1 MDRARVKDWLI
12 GATAMLL
19 VLALGLVLAWWAVTE
34 PARDDRDPA
43 PPAPGAGSPATGPP
57 ADLRED
63 EVWLSDLTL
72 DAGAVTAAGSTFLDV
87 TAVGR
92 DVVTSDERIVAARL
106 TLEATVPFD
115 VVAAEL
121 GEGTTV
127 READGGQASVV
138 RTVEV
143 LGREL
148 PVVATGT
155 VEVEDGRLVVEPL
168 SIDVGGPSFLSGA
181 LAALVRELV
190 TIEHELE
197 GLPEGLVLRDV
208 TVQDDGFRALLRGE
222 DVELTP

>member
-1 MDRARVKDWLI
+1 MKDWLI

-19 VLALGLVLAWWAVTE
+19 VLALGLVLTWWAVTE
-34 PARDDRDPA
+34 PDRDDRDPA
-43 PPAPGAGSPATGPP
+43 PPAPGAGSPPTGPP
-57 ADLRED
+57 ADLGED
-63 EVWLSDLTL
+63 EVWLGDLTL

-92 DVVTSDERIVAARL
+92 DVVTSDEQIVAARL

-121 GEGTTV
+121 GEGTTL

-155 VEVEDGRLVVEPL
+155 VEVEDGRLVVEPR

>member
-1 MDRARVKDWLI
+1 M
-12 GATAMLL
+12 
-19 VLALGLVLAWWAVTE
+19 
-34 PARDDRDPA
+34 
-43 PPAPGAGSPATGPP
+43 
-57 ADLRED
+57 
-63 EVWLSDLTL
+63 SDLTL